1 MDEVIKSEVIWD
13 ASDET
18 LHHRT
23 SQPTE
28 GIILRRNKHLRD
40 NGLLKDL
47 SFGRLAAVIPMIA
60 WDKAKRSG
68 YDVENP
74 DSSISG
80 REIHRF
86 LQSDYGKQCLVQ
98 DSKPKYF
105 QGGF

>member
-1 MDEVIKSEVIWD
+1 MDEVIKSEVLWD
-13 ASDET
+13 AHDET

-28 GIILRRNKHLRD
+28 GLILKRNKQFRD
-40 NGLLKDL
+40 NGLIKDL
-47 SFGRLAAVIPMIA
+47 TFGRLAAVIPMIA
-60 WDKAKRSG
+60 WDAAKRQG

-74 DSSISG
+74 DGKVAG

-86 LQSDYGKQCLVQ
+86 LQTDYGKACLVH
-98 DSKPKYF
+98 DDKPKYF